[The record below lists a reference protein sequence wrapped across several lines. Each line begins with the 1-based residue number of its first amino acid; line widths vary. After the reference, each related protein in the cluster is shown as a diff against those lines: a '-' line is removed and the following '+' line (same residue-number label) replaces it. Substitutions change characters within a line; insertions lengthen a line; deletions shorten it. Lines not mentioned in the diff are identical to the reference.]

1 MEPALT
7 QAVGVYGD
15 YVSMRARA
23 RLLGGLLGA
32 AALASWIAVG
42 FDLADLRLLSREL
55 AEPAVGS
62 GERAAYRV
70 VGRAVFGF
78 QYVLLGLAG
87 IAFVEW
93 LYQSRINLRA
103 FGVRRLRFPRGW
115 ALAAFLVPVLNLVR
129 PYQVVREVWKASDPR
144 TRDPFAWTAA
154 PTGWLLPIWWSTFV
168 AWALLTLLA
177 WGMALGAGPDPE
189 RLRVARAVATLGDLA
204 AATGLSLGYFVV
216 AHLSAAQ
223 ERKWSEMQASL
234 TGSPR

>member
-1 MEPALT
+1 MT

-15 YVSMRARA
+15 YVSMHSRA

-55 AEPAVGS
+55 AGEAVTTGQK
-62 GERAAYRV
+62 AAYRIA
-70 VGRAVFGF
+70 GQASFTF
-78 QYVLLGLAG
+78 QYVLLALAG
-87 IAFVEW
+87 IAFIEW

-144 TRDPFAWTAA
+144 TGDPFAWSRS
-154 PTGWLLPIWWSTFV
+154 PTGWLLPLWWSAFV
-168 AWALLTLLA
+168 AWIVLTPLGA
-177 WGMALGAGPDPE
+177 GMALGVGSDPE
-189 RLRVARAVATLGDLA
+189 RLHVARAVTTAADLA
-204 AATGLSLGYFVV
+204 AAAGLSLAYFVV
-216 AHLSAAQ
+216 AHVSAAQ
-223 ERKWSEMQASL
+223 ERKWSRTRAPAPPLE
-234 TGSPR
+234 T